1 MIWVVVGLCL
11 EWWNR
16 FQGTWNIS
24 VISEFIT
31 WAEVLPGVSSV
42 GDTMFCQLLAYQGS
56 LRSGD
61 QGVCKLVEELTRLKP
76 SPLGDSISSLTRRLA
91 SCSLLLLL
99 LLGHPHGL
107 LDPWS
112 FSSLD
117 IAWISSFCVSALG
130 LCCSVWAY
138 LSYNM
143 CDPSSPTRDRT
154 QAPRTGSMES

>member
-1 MIWVVVGLCL
+1 M
-11 EWWNR
+11 
-16 FQGTWNIS
+16 
-24 VISEFIT
+24 
-31 WAEVLPGVSSV
+31 

-107 LDPWS
+107 LDP
-112 FSSLD
+112 
-117 IAWISSFCVSALG
+117 
-130 LCCSVWAY
+130 
-138 LSYNM
+138 
-143 CDPSSPTRDRT
+143 
-154 QAPRTGSMES
+154 